1 MRPTDLHFRSPKEKT
16 AEFLY
21 PQLTSDGRRIPLL
34 KSQGTTKGSF
44 PTSVRFSQYLDTAKK
59 TGYRVGPGAYNLN
72 QSSIEKKSIKGTPSY
87 HKSHV
92 GKNFS
97 NNGYIYVGHSVVFD
111 PGLMNK
117 SANVLNDLLSKVD
130 ASQVIQRQGSQ
141 NKSRKSFQESWTSS
155 RGKSSESA
163 KGKSCENG
171 FKLNDSF
178 FKKKKDNY
186 FQIAKNSPKF

>member
-21 PQLTSDGRRIPLL
+21 PQLTADGRRIPLI

-44 PTSVRFSQYLDTAKK
+44 PTSHRFPEYLEIAKK

-72 QSSIEKKSIKGTPSY
+72 QSSIEKKFIKGTPSY

-92 GKNFS
+92 GKNFT
-97 NNGYIYVGHSVVFD
+97 NNGYIYVGQSVVFD

-117 SANVLNDLLSKVD
+117 SANVLNDLLSTVD
-130 ASQVIQRQGSQ
+130 ASQVIQKQGSQ
-141 NKSRKSFQESWTSS
+141 VKSRKSFQESWTSS
-155 RGKSSESA
+155 KGKSCESTR
-163 KGKSCENG
+163 GKSCENG
-171 FKLNDSF
+171 FKLDESF
-178 FKKKKDNY
+178 IRKKKDLY
-186 FQIAKNSPKF
+186 FQNAKNSPKF